1 MKITDIKIKKT
12 FNNPQDRLKAL
23 VSITIDDCFAVHEIK
38 VIQGNDR
45 LFVAMPNRKDDSG
58 NYRDIVHPTQPK
70 LRQEFERLILK
81 AYQNYI
87 DLFSDENNDSADE
100 N

>member
-1 MKITDIKIKKT
+1 MKITDIKIRKT
-12 FNNPQDRLKAL
+12 FNNPKHRLRAL
-23 VSITIDDCFAVHEIK
+23 VSITIDDCLAIHEIK
-38 VIQGNDR
+38 VIQGDDR

-58 NYRDIVHPTQPK
+58 SYRDIVHPTQLK
-70 LRQEFERLILK
+70 LRQEFEHIILK

-87 DLFSDENNDSADE
+87 DLFNDENNDNTDG

>member
-23 VSITIDDCFAVHEIK
+23 VSITIDDCLAVHEIK

-58 NYRDIVHPTQPK
+58 SFRDIVHPTQLK
-70 LRQEFERLILK
+70 LRQEFERIILK